1 MSFDQKLFDPGV
13 IDKDCPETLAVVF
26 SFSEKQQVLVFLL
39 PNLSSYGDSF
49 SIIDVLGAKLVPGVR
64 GACITIFDVLGAEL
78 VPGVS
83 GACISVVG
91 VRSSKHRAL
100 DRHQG
105 GGRLLH
111 NTRETG

>member
-1 MSFDQKLFDPGV
+1 M
-13 IDKDCPETLAVVF
+13 VF
-26 SFSEKQQVLVFLL
+26 SSSEQQQILVFLL

-49 SIIDVLGAKLVPGVR
+49 SIIDVLGAKLVPGVG
-64 GACITIFDVLGAEL
+64 GAWLTIFDVFGAEL
-78 VPGVS
+78 VPGVG
-83 GACISVVG
+83 GACVSVVG

>member
-1 MSFDQKLFDPGV
+1 M
-13 IDKDCPETLAVVF
+13 VF
-26 SFSEKQQVLVFLL
+26 SSSKRQHVLVFLL
-39 PNLSSYGDSF
+39 PNLSTYGDSF
-49 SIIDVLGAKLVPGVR
+49 SIIDVLSAKLVPGVR
-64 GACITIFDVLGAEL
+64 GACITLFDVLGAKL
-78 VPGVS
+78 VPGVG
-83 GACISVVG
+83 GAGISVVG

>member
-1 MSFDQKLFDPGV
+1 M
-13 IDKDCPETLAVVF
+13 VF
-26 SFSEKQQVLVFLL
+26 SSSEQQQVLVFLL
-39 PNLSSYGDSF
+39 PYLSTYGDSF
-49 SIIDVLGAKLVPGVR
+49 SIIDVLGAKLVPDVR
-64 GACITIFDVLGAEL
+64 GVCITIFDVLGAKL

-83 GACISVVG
+83 GADISVVG

>member
-1 MSFDQKLFDPGV
+1 M
-13 IDKDCPETLAVVF
+13 VF
-26 SFSEKQQVLVFLL
+26 SSSEQQHVLVFLL

-49 SIIDVLGAKLVPGVR
+49 SIIDVIGAKLVPGVG
-64 GACITIFDVLGAEL
+64 GAWLTIFDVFGAEL
-78 VPGVS
+78 VPGVG
-83 GACISVVG
+83 GACVSVVG

>member
-1 MSFDQKLFDPGV
+1 M
-13 IDKDCPETLAVVF
+13 VF
-26 SFSEKQQVLVFLL
+26 SSSEKQQVLVFLL
-39 PNLSSYGDSF
+39 PNLSTYSDSF
-49 SIIDVLGAKLVPGVR
+49 SIFDVLGAKLVPGVR

-78 VPGVS
+78 VPGVG
-83 GACISVVG
+83 GACISVVS

-111 NTRETG
+111 KTRETG

>member
-39 PNLSSYGDSF
+39 PNFSTYGDSF
-49 SIIDVLGAKLVPGVR
+49 SIIDILGAKLVPGVG
-64 GACITIFDVLGAEL
+64 GACV
-78 VPGVS
+78 
-83 GACISVVG
+83 SVVG

>member
-1 MSFDQKLFDPGV
+1 M
-13 IDKDCPETLAVVF
+13 VF
-26 SFSEKQQVLVFLL
+26 SASEQQQVLVFLF
-39 PNLSSYGDSF
+39 PYLSTYGDSF
-49 SIIDVLGAKLVPGVR
+49 SIIDVLGAKLVPGV
-64 GACITIFDVLGAEL
+64 G
-78 VPGVS
+78 

-105 GGRLLH
+105 GGWLLH

>member
-1 MSFDQKLFDPGV
+1 M
-13 IDKDCPETLAVVF
+13 VF
-26 SFSEKQQVLVFLL
+26 SSSEQQQILVFLL

-49 SIIDVLGAKLVPGVR
+49 SIIDVIGAKLVPGVG
-64 GACITIFDVLGAEL
+64 GAWLTIFDVFGAEL
-78 VPGVS
+78 VPGVG
-83 GACISVVG
+83 GACVSVVG

>member
-1 MSFDQKLFDPGV
+1 M
-13 IDKDCPETLAVVF
+13 F
-26 SFSEKQQVLVFLL
+26 SPSEQQQVLVFLL
-39 PNLSSYGDSF
+39 PNLSTYGNSF
-49 SIIDVLGAKLVPGVR
+49 SIIDVLGDELVPDVCGAYITIFDVLGAKLVPGVG
-64 GACITIFDVLGAEL
+64 GAG
-78 VPGVS
+78 
-83 GACISVVG
+83 ISVVG

>member
-1 MSFDQKLFDPGV
+1 M
-13 IDKDCPETLAVVF
+13 VF
-26 SFSEKQQVLVFLL
+26 SSSEKQQVLVFLL
-39 PNLSSYGDSF
+39 PNLSTYGDSF
-49 SIIDVLGAKLVPGVR
+49 SIIDVLGAKLVPGV
-64 GACITIFDVLGAEL
+64 
-78 VPGVS
+78 S
-83 GACISVVG
+83 GADISVVG

>member
-39 PNLSSYGDSF
+39 SNLSSYGDSF
-49 SIIDVLGAKLVPGVR
+49 SIIDVLGAKLVPGVG
-64 GACITIFDVLGAEL
+64 GAWLTIFDVFGAEL
-78 VPGVS
+78 VPGVG

>member
-1 MSFDQKLFDPGV
+1 M
-13 IDKDCPETLAVVF
+13 VF
-26 SFSEKQQVLVFLL
+26 SASEQQQDLVFLL
-39 PNLSSYGDSF
+39 PNLSTYGDSF
-49 SIIDVLGAKLVPGVR
+49 SI
-64 GACITIFDVLGAEL
+64 FDVLGDKLA
-78 VPGVS
+78 PGVG
-83 GACISVVG
+83 GACVSVVG